1 MLHPLKDFCL
11 FNPCFVLA
19 LAAMALIGSCRQV
32 TSPNLPFDSNRVVDV
47 VGWIS
52 RAPQI
57 LDDHIYLELSPLRVE
72 QQSRSLPYPGHLAVF
87 ITSSVREPEDYF
99 NPPLVYG
106 EILALS
112 SFLQEPR
119 YYAIPGVADFRKI
132 ARLQGINHR
141 IRLKSPHQARRLGHH
156 PAARLLQPLFGYVEA
171 FRMFCRRTF
180 QLAQLKLIFSVF
192 LGDQRTLEESD
203 KQLIGK
209 LGVYHLFVVSGF
221 HVSMVVFFLHWV
233 SHLWGLPGRL
243 LTLMGLWTYVVMV
256 GMSLPTLRAG
266 IMTSLFYLLLT
277 FGLSRQFLNALGISV
292 LLVLTFSPEALF
304 AAGFQFSYLSLAV
317 IGLFVLP
324 LDPRLR
330 GLVRGFKDVY
340 SDRVLLGLDPARRI
354 QRRTRFLLEEK
365 LYWIPQGWSGWLLPR
380 LGPLLGF
387 LLGLMLCG
395 GFIQVLTLPVS
406 LYYTNRWIW
415 TQALANLVL
424 VPIFMLLI
432 PGCLLLFLTFWL
444 PLGSLLA
451 FQLSLHTDLV
461 LGLMKGLEGWTWV
474 SYLRQPTFWEIVIH
488 LILFVLAYAFLPGKI
503 KIAAFLTPLWLWL
516 ALHQPAQHP
525 RGKLVVTMLDVG
537 QGESIHL
544 RYPDGMDALID
555 TGGTLNSDGQ
565 ASNFVGER
573 LISRYLWGQRSR
585 RLDYVL
591 LTHPHADH
599 IQGFPF
605 VRRVFPIGRLFYFE
619 FPDPDGR
626 VPRRRLVA
634 GDRFWVAGVEH
645 SVLHPA
651 RESTWDTNNSS
662 LVVLLRYGNF
672 TLLLTG
678 DIENPAEQKLLP
690 QLGPVTVLK
699 VAHHGANTSNSRA
712 FLEKTQPRLALI
724 SAGRRNRFG
733 HPSVETLERLEK
745 ARVTT
750 LATPDWGTIR
760 IETDGLE
767 WKVFHY
773 SIQEGEFREF
783 PVGELTPAAGF

>member
-292 LLVLTFSPEALF
+292 LLVLTFF
-304 AAGFQFSYLSLAV
+304 
-317 IGLFVLP
+317 
-324 LDPRLR
+324 LR
-330 GLVRGFKDVY
+330 H
-340 SDRVLLGLDPARRI
+340 S
-354 QRRTRFLLEEK
+354 
-365 LYWIPQGWSGWLLPR
+365 LLPASSFR
-380 LGPLLGF
+380 IFRWPSSDFSCF
-387 LLGLMLCG
+387 LWTLASEAWFGASRTCTATEFYSVSIRPG
-395 GFIQVLTLPVS
+395 GFSDEP
-406 LYYTNRWIW
+406 
-415 TQALANLVL
+415 
-424 VPIFMLLI
+424 
-432 PGCLLLFLTFWL
+432 
-444 PLGSLLA
+444 A
-451 FQLSLHTDLV
+451 FCWR
-461 LGLMKGLEGWTWV
+461 K
-474 SYLRQPTFWEIVIH
+474 
-488 LILFVLAYAFLPGKI
+488 
-503 KIAAFLTPLWLWL
+503 
-516 ALHQPAQHP
+516 
-525 RGKLVVTMLDVG
+525 
-537 QGESIHL
+537 
-544 RYPDGMDALID
+544 
-555 TGGTLNSDGQ
+555 
-565 ASNFVGER
+565 NF
-573 LISRYLWGQRSR
+573 
-585 RLDYVL
+585 
-591 LTHPHADH
+591 
-599 IQGFPF
+599 
-605 VRRVFPIGRLFYFE
+605 IGYRK
-619 FPDPDGR
+619 D
-626 VPRRRLVA
+626 
-634 GDRFWVAGVEH
+634 
-645 SVLHPA
+645 
-651 RESTWDTNNSS
+651 
-662 LVVLLRYGNF
+662 
-672 TLLLTG
+672 
-678 DIENPAEQKLLP
+678 
-690 QLGPVTVLK
+690 GPVGFCP
-699 VAHHGANTSNSRA
+699 A
-712 FLEKTQPRLALI
+712 
-724 SAGRRNRFG
+724 
-733 HPSVETLERLEK
+733 
-745 ARVTT
+745 
-750 LATPDWGTIR
+750 WGPCW
-760 IETDGLE
+760 DFF
-767 WKVFHY
+767 WD
-773 SIQEGEFREF
+773 
-783 PVGELTPAAGF
+783 